1 MKIQYKT
8 QRGKLIHSIN
18 IECLKKV
25 GQVIQ
30 LCHLLNYEIVSVRGI

>member
-1 MKIQYKT
+1 MRIQYRT

-18 IECLKKV
+18 IESLKKV

-30 LCHLLNYEIVSVRGI
+30 LCHLLNYEILSVRGI